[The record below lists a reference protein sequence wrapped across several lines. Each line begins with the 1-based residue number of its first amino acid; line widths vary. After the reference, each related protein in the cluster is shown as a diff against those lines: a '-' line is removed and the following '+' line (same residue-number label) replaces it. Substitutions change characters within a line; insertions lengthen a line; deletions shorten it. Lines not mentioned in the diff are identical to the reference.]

1 MAHHTGAYAG
11 FCSMKQLGVFLL
23 PPGWDASPSQ
33 GYPPALGT
41 LSNRVFVDN
50 GDVTT
55 DKKLGLEQL
64 QVAVATFINFPCFV
78 MSNVKSRNYFTCKT
92 CIAKACN
99 CNF

>member
-1 MAHHTGAYAG
+1 MSQVAHHTGANAR

-55 DKKLGLEQL
+55 DKKLGLEQF
-64 QVAVATFINFPCFV
+64 QVAVATFPALLCQ
-78 MSNVKSRNYFTCKT
+78 M
-92 CIAKACN
+92 
-99 CNF
+99 